1 MLANGL
7 HASDGNT
14 FASVRSIAASPKVSA
29 GSVLGAPGLIG
40 SVTLTVFT
48 APSAKPAADRLTR
61 LPQHGTELA
70 EKHWLFDPLV
80 THDSR
85 PRTGL
90 PPPFVKS
97 KVMRMSPAVRTGTAL
112 AAGWLPH
119 STLDWFNSK
128 SMFAE

>member
-7 HASDGNT
+7 QAPAGKT
-14 FASVRSIAASPKVSA
+14 FAPVRSIAASPKVRA
-29 GSVLGAPGLIG
+29 GSVRGAPGLMG
-40 SVTLTVFT
+40 SVTLTELT

-70 EKHWLFDPLV
+70 EKHWFFDPVV

-97 KVMRMSPAVRTGTAL
+97 KVMRMSP
-112 AAGWLPH
+112 
-119 STLDWFNSK
+119 
-128 SMFAE
+128 